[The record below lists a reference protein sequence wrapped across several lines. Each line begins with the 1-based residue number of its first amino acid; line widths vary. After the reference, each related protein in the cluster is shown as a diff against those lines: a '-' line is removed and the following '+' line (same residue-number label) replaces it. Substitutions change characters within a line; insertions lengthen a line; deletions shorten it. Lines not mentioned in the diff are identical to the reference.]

1 MTCGSSTV
9 AARCS
14 KIVER
19 FNQEGSATSE
29 IDAMPKSGWTL
40 IETLEPGRLTVVA
53 RDHEARDRTSFER
66 AVTDQLGI
74 GKAPGHE
81 AAQWLEALIADM
93 RSHPE
98 AAATHRVLR
107 NGHTVSARL
116 VPVIG
121 PDNALHGA
129 HVWLGPDG
137 AQPQQRPVSAFAFTW
152 DSHLRLAEFPAALTG
167 GTPRSQLTAPEI
179 FRFVEPADG
188 LSLIRALLSSQPGDS
203 WSGAVTVTVGKNNRP
218 GHVVMAA
225 GTPPQPPAKWRGLL
239 FETSTPMAGMSLE
252 AAALAAIPRIS
263 QVHMVL
269 VDIAKMRLIRWI
281 TDPLPDVQWKGQVDQ
296 RDTPHPDD
304 VKRIFA
310 AAADVFTGKAESAEV
325 HDVRLRRR
333 GGGWVVVDGSGAIVG
348 TSDAGPALAVLQLR
362 VTGHSDEPDPVAPT
376 DAGHPGLD
384 DPEQPDPLPS

>member
-1 MTCGSSTV
+1 MSLG
-9 AARCS
+9 APPGGAGAR
-14 KIVER
+14 
-19 FNQEGSATSE
+19 GWGAPLP
-29 IDAMPKSGWTL
+29 PK
-40 IETLEPGRLTVVA
+40 
-53 RDHEARDRTSFER
+53 
-66 AVTDQLGI
+66 
-74 GKAPGHE
+74 
-81 AAQWLEALIADM
+81 
-93 RSHPE
+93 
-98 AAATHRVLR
+98 
-107 NGHTVSARL
+107 
-116 VPVIG
+116 
-121 PDNALHGA
+121 
-129 HVWLGPDG
+129 
-137 AQPQQRPVSAFAFTW
+137 PQQRPVSAFAFTW